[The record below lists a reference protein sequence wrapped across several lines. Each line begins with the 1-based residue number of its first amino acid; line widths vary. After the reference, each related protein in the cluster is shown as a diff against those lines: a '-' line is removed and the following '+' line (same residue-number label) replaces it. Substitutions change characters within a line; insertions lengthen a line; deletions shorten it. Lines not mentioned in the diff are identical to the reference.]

1 MSDENKSQSASNQSQ
16 DWFSRLMSETLKRYA
31 KKAST
36 DYLVKKY
43 PGLPKDIIAE
53 RYIEQQARMAALAGA
68 ASASGVSVSALG
80 SAALISSGVGV
91 PALAITVPT
100 GIAAFAAEVS
110 YTVRLQTRT
119 AYDLCNLYGLFVNP
133 DDPEDVQ
140 EIFAMGMGIKAG
152 ELTGNALQRL
162 APGIAMQ
169 QARSFMRTGLIRRK
183 FQDWAGKS
191 LSREIARR
199 YLSEKFLLSA
209 VIPGISIL
217 LAAGWNYYFTK
228 GLGRTVQARV
238 RGRGMGIEYIR
249 EVQIPVQ
256 AKPELLLASALNI
269 MMADSRTSEN
279 ELAAYKELAAD
290 LRKLHPDFV
299 PEDLGSQW
307 GNVDN
312 WLVKVASVEDEETR
326 KAVYAISET
335 MTIVDGQVGRKEV
348 KRLKQIAKLVGTQVD
363 TARLKVRARPFYVE
377 PVGRG
382 CSIAA
387 WIIGAIL
394 LLGACAGSISLWFLA
409 AQLLQK

>member
-1 MSDENKSQSASNQSQ
+1 MSDESKSQSASNQSQ
-16 DWFSRLMSETLKRYA
+16 DWFARLMTETLKRYA
-31 KKAST
+31 KNAST

-53 RYIEQQARMAALAGA
+53 RYIVQQARVVALAGA
-68 ASASGVSVSALG
+68 ASATVVSAAAIG
-80 SAALISSGVGV
+80 SAALASSIVGV
-91 PALAITVPT
+91 PGLAITIPI
-100 GIAAFAAEVS
+100 GIAAFAAEIG
-110 YTVRLQTRT
+110 YTVRLQIRT
-119 AYDLCNLYGLFVNP
+119 AYDLCNLYGLSVNP

-162 APGIAMQ
+162 APGVAMQ
-169 QARSFMRTGLIRRK
+169 QTRSFMRTGIRRK
-183 FQDWAGKS
+183 FQDWASKS

-199 YLSEKFLLSA
+199 YLSEKFLLNA
-209 VIPGISIL
+209 VIPGISII

-238 RGRGMGIEYIR
+238 RGRGMGIEYIHDI
-249 EVQIPVQ
+249 QIPIQ
-256 AKPELLLASALNI
+256 ARPELLLASALNI
-269 MMADSRTSEN
+269 MGADSRVSEN
-279 ELAAYKELAAD
+279 ELAAYKELAAG

-299 PEDLGSQW
+299 PENLGSQW
-307 GNVDN
+307 GDADN
-312 WLVKVASVEDEETR
+312 WLAKIASVEDEETR

-348 KRLKQIAKLVGTQVD
+348 KRLKQIATLVGTQVD
-363 TARLKVRARPFYVE
+363 KARLKVRARPFYVA
-377 PVGRG
+377 PAGRG

-394 LLGACAGSISLWFLA
+394 LVGACAGSISLWFLA
-409 AQLLQK
+409 AQFLQR

>member
-1 MSDENKSQSASNQSQ
+1 MSNESKSQSASNQSQ
-16 DWFSRLMSETLKRYA
+16 DWFARLMTETLNRYA
-31 KKAST
+31 KNAST

-53 RYIEQQARMAALAGA
+53 RYIAQQAWMAALAGA
-68 ASASGVSVSALG
+68 ASATVV
-80 SAALISSGVGV
+80 SAALTSSIVAV
-91 PALAITVPT
+91 PSAAITIPV
-100 GIAAFAAEVS
+100 GIAALAVETG

-119 AYDLCNLYGLFVNP
+119 AYDLCNLYGLSVDP

-162 APGIAMQ
+162 APGVAMQ

-183 FQDWAGKS
+183 FQDWAKKN

-209 VIPGISIL
+209 VIPYISIL
-217 LAAGWNYYFTK
+217 LAGGWNYYFTK
-228 GLGRTVQARV
+228 GLGRMVQARV

-249 EVQIPVQ
+249 DIQIPVQ
-256 AKPELLLASALNI
+256 ARPELLLASALNI
-269 MMADSRTSEN
+269 MGADSRQSEN
-279 ELAAYKELAAD
+279 ELAAYKELAAG

-299 PEDLGSQW
+299 PESLGSQW
-307 GNVDN
+307 GDADN
-312 WLVKVASVEDEETR
+312 WLAKIASVEDGETR

-348 KRLKQIAKLVGTQVD
+348 KRLKQIARLVGTQVD
-363 TARLKVRARPFYVE
+363 KARLKIRARPFYVE
-377 PVGRG
+377 PAGRG
-382 CSIAA
+382 CSIVA

-394 LLGACAGSISLWFLA
+394 LFGACAGSIALWFLA
-409 AQLLQK
+409 AQFLQR